1 MSEEVGHFFKAAE
14 EIALKA
20 GEYVAQK
27 WHQPR
32 NVNEKS
38 SNVDLVTEVDVA
50 VEKQIITHL
59 SSLFPTHK
67 FIGEESCNGHE
78 EPQTDDP
85 TWIID
90 PIDGTTNFV
99 YSFPFIAICIGLA
112 INKKVVAGIVYN
124 PILKE
129 KFTAIRG
136 KGAFL
141 NDVPIKIPTTTS
153 LSQSVISTNV
163 GYTRG
168 QQGVDFTILNLQNIL
183 INKVVGVKIT
193 GSAAC
198 GLCDVAAG
206 RSHAYYEWGIHSWDV
221 AAASIIVEEAG
232 GVCISPKDLS
242 DGEQGEL
249 DLKSRS
255 IVCGSKEVVGEL
267 NKVLAKH
274 WSSSW
279 K

>member
-99 YSFPFIAICIGLA
+99 YRKL
-112 INKKVVAGIVYN
+112 
-124 PILKE
+124 LLE
-129 KFTAIRG
+129 
-136 KGAFL
+136 L
-141 NDVPIKIPTTTS
+141 
-153 LSQSVISTNV
+153 
-163 GYTRG
+163 
-168 QQGVDFTILNLQNIL
+168 FTIPFSKKNLPPL
-183 INKVVGVKIT
+183 EEKV
-193 GSAAC
+193 
-198 GLCDVAAG
+198 
-206 RSHAYYEWGIHSWDV
+206 RSSMMYLSKSLPQPLFPRALFLPTLDIHED
-221 AAASIIVEEAG
+221 
-232 GVCISPKDLS
+232 
-242 DGEQGEL
+242 
-249 DLKSRS
+249 
-255 IVCGSKEVVGEL
+255 
-267 NKVLAKH
+267 NKVLI
-274 WSSSW
+274 SPS
-279 K
+279 